1 MKLVIVFS
9 VPFILTGSLYAQ
21 EKVWP
26 VLMMS
31 SGAGN
36 TRVKAMRRTEAWQL
50 RAACPPP
57 HLPISAIEL
66 TLSRSWRSPVS
77 RCYRIML

>member
-1 MKLVIVFS
+1 MNYTKLVIVFS
-9 VPFILTGSLYAQ
+9 VPFILTGPLYAQ

-36 TRVKAMRRTEAWQL
+36 MRVKAVRRTEASSGL
-50 RAACPPP
+50 HAPP
-57 HLPISAIEL
+57 
-66 TLSRSWRSPVS
+66 
-77 RCYRIML
+77 